1 MNKQAIKTAPS
12 LRFRPMSV
20 LKYALL
26 TLAALAWIYPIVW
39 MLSASFKTN
48 TELFGDK
55 LNLIPLTFTFDNIVR
70 AWETANFSAYFFNTV
85 YITFFTVII
94 VLLITLMMG
103 YVVGRFHFRG
113 KAAVLAVLG
122 AAAFIPS
129 GVQIIPL
136 FQIIKTLGLANTR
149 WGVIMAQAGT
159 FSVMF
164 IMLFSTSFAAIPKE
178 LYEAACIDGAGFV
191 RTFASLMVPLVKPVI
206 GSVTIIQA
214 IWAWNE
220 FLIPLVLTMN
230 SSKLRT
236 LAVGIMSLQGDLMM
250 DWSGIMAGAAI
261 ALVPIMIVFICL
273 QKYFVNGVA
282 GAVKG

>member
-1 MNKQAIKTAPS
+1 M
-12 LRFRPMSV
+12 
-20 LKYALL
+20 
-26 TLAALAWIYPIVW
+26 
-39 MLSASFKTN
+39 
-48 TELFGDK
+48 
-55 LNLIPLTFTFDNIVR
+55 
-70 AWETANFSAYFFNTV
+70 
-85 YITFFTVII
+85 
-94 VLLITLMMG
+94 
-103 YVVGRFHFRG
+103 
-113 KAAVLAVLG
+113 
-122 AAAFIPS
+122 
-129 GVQIIPL
+129 
-136 FQIIKTLGLANTR
+136 
-149 WGVIMAQAGT
+149 
-159 FSVMF
+159 
-164 IMLFSTSFAAIPKE
+164 
-178 LYEAACIDGAGFV
+178 

-214 IWAWNE
+214 ICAWNE